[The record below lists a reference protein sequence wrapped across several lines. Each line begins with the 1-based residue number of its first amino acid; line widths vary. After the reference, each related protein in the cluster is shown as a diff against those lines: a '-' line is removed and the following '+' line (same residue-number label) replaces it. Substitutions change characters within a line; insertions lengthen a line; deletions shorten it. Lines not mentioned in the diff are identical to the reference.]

1 MSSRPVS
8 ARSPMSHPLSR
19 VQAVI
24 VFSNDRL
31 GPSAELVVSNEVAAA
46 MLQATADAIRTRA
59 EARWECELLRW
70 LDERALAATRG
81 TSTDSLDVGEIAWTR
96 DHFDAQ
102 RWFLVDAIVRAAIRS
117 EHAPALERWRQM
129 IEAHPRGC
137 VQFGRRWT
145 WQSTI

>member
-1 MSSRPVS
+1 
-8 ARSPMSHPLSR
+8 MSHPLSR